1 MITKNLFNMSNAPDH
16 FAINSDEFS
25 LLLDQIPYPCVI
37 VDTKKKVVLA
47 TNYLFTE
54 MTDYG
59 GQELNG
65 GEISSLFK
73 HFSLDKAVEGKLYED
88 LIKVKRKPELAIV
101 IELHHISKKK
111 NLATIKITKRDSG
124 GGREQTNIN
133 IKMIHGLEKINRILF
148 SGVKQQLFQAI
159 LYELCEIFS
168 CLGSNLYLLNSSH
181 SLLESFNK
189 NNLNFPNE
197 LPTIELERIK
207 NIDYWRPGK
216 RVLTEIQRIG
226 RREGYASVIT
236 IPIGEETIGLL
247 IIVSENEMI
256 FTHYQ
261 EELRLY
267 STWINQFIK
276 LLRVIN
282 NQQQEKQR
290 LSENDLICS
299 TFFQQSN
306 DCFVLIND
314 QHKIMR
320 INEKFLQIMKYSAY
334 ELIGQNLFDI
344 IQNDAIKHLLLKEK
358 KNPVEIIFPLIV
370 CDRDGKSIPMK
381 MKVIESILEK
391 GKSNLIILSDQSS
404 VIKAKETIEK
414 IENQAALGEVI
425 ADFAHEVRNP
435 INNISTGLQLVRKR
449 TGSED
454 VNLQVIDRMQ
464 SDCIKMNDLM
474 ESILSFSRQ
483 DISKFKSFDCCDLL
497 ERINRRFQ
505 NKYQKNKIVS
515 HLICKIQ
522 DSMVIGAIRSI
533 DQVFTNIIN
542 NAIDAMADKG
552 GELSIQ
558 IDKKKDLPDF
568 LEIKIADTG
577 HGIPEVIK
585 DKIFEPFVSG
595 RERGTGLGL
604 AITKRIIDA
613 HGGMIEIES
622 YTSGTIFTI
631 ALKFAAKENK

>member
-1 MITKNLFNMSNAPDH
+1 M
-16 FAINSDEFS
+16 
-25 LLLDQIPYPCVI
+25 
-37 VDTKKKVVLA
+37 
-47 TNYLFTE
+47 
-54 MTDYG
+54 
-59 GQELNG
+59 
-65 GEISSLFK
+65 
-73 HFSLDKAVEGKLYED
+73 VEE
-88 LIKVKRKPELAIV
+88 
-101 IELHHISKKK
+101 
-111 NLATIKITKRDSG
+111 G
-124 GGREQTNIN
+124 GGQTNIN
-133 IKMIHGLEKINRILF
+133 IKMIRSLEKIYRIII
-148 SGVKQQLFQAI
+148 SGEKKQLFKAV
-159 LYELCEIFS
+159 LYEIREIFP
-168 CLGSNLYLLNSSH
+168 CLGSHLYLLNSSH
-181 SLLESFNK
+181 SHLESFRK
-189 NNLNFPNE
+189 DSLNFPNE

-226 RREGYASVIT
+226 RREGHASVIT
-236 IPIGEETIGLL
+236 IPIGDETIGLL
-247 IIVSENEMI
+247 IIVSENELI
-256 FTHYQ
+256 FAKYQ
-261 EELRLY
+261 EELRLFL
-267 STWINQFIK
+267 SWINQFLK
-276 LLRVIN
+276 FLNVIDKK
-282 NQQQEKQR
+282 QQENQR
-290 LSENDLICS
+290 LSENDLIYS

-314 QHKIMR
+314 KHKIIN
-320 INEKFLQIMKYSAY
+320 INEKLLQVMKYSAY

-344 IQNDAIKHLLLKEK
+344 IQNDEVKRLLLNEK
-358 KNPVEIIFPLIV
+358 KNPVENIFPLFI

-391 GKSNLIILSDQSS
+391 GKSNLIILSDQSH

-414 IENQAALGEVI
+414 TENQAALGEVI

-449 TGSED
+449 IGSED
-454 VNLQVIDRMQ
+454 ENLQVIDRMQ

-483 DISKFKSFDCCDLL
+483 DISNFKPFDCCELL

-515 HLICKIQ
+515 HFICKLQ
-522 DSMVIGAIRSI
+522 DSIVIGSIQSI

-542 NAIDAMADKG
+542 NSIDAMTEEG
-552 GELSIQ
+552 GELSIK
-558 IDKKKDLPDF
+558 ISKKKDSSDF

-577 HGIPEVIK
+577 HGIPEEIK
-585 DKIFEPFVSG
+585 EKMFEPFVSG

-613 HGGMIEIES
+613 HGGTIEVES

>member
-1 MITKNLFNMSNAPDH
+1 MITKNLFNINNTLDH
-16 FAINSDEFS
+16 YAINSDEFS
-25 LLLDQIPYPCVI
+25 LLIDQIPYPCVI
-37 VDTKKKVVLA
+37 VDSKNMVVLA
-47 TNYLFTE
+47 INYLFTE
-54 MTDYG
+54 MTG
-59 GQELNG
+59 GQELVG
-65 GEISSLFK
+65 GDISSLFEQYPLGK
-73 HFSLDKAVEGKLYED
+73 VVEGKMYED
-88 LIKVKRKPELAIV
+88 LIKVKRKQNLAVV

-111 NLATIKITKRDSG
+111 NLAIIKITENDSR

-148 SGVKQQLFQAI
+148 TGKKKQLFQAI

-168 CLGSNLYLLNSSH
+168 CLESHLYLLNSSH
-181 SLLESFNK
+181 SLLESFKK

-197 LPTIELERIK
+197 LPTIELERIQ
-207 NIDYWRPGK
+207 NIDYWGPGK

-236 IPIGEETIGLL
+236 IPIGDETIGLL
-247 IIVSENEMI
+247 IIVSENELI
-256 FTHYQ
+256 FTQYQ
-261 EELRLY
+261 EELRLFI
-267 STWINQFIK
+267 TWINQFVK
-276 LLRVIN
+276 FLNVIDKK
-282 NQQQEKQR
+282 QQENRR
-290 LSENDLICS
+290 LLENNLINS
-299 TFFQQSN
+299 LFFQQSN
-306 DCFVLIND
+306 DCLVLIND
-314 QHKIMR
+314 QYKIMS
-320 INEKFLQIMKYSAY
+320 INEKFLKIMKYSAY

-344 IQNDAIKHLLLKEK
+344 VQTDDVKRLLVKEN
-358 KNPVEIIFPLIV
+358 KNPVEIIYPLFI
-370 CDRDGKSIPMK
+370 CDRDGKSIPME
-381 MKVIESILEK
+381 MKVIESELEK

-414 IENQAALGEVI
+414 MENQAALGEVI

-435 INNISTGLQLVRKR
+435 INNISTGLQLARKR
-449 TGSED
+449 IGSED
-454 VNLQVIDRMQ
+454 ANLQVIDRMQ

-483 DISKFKSFDCCDLL
+483 DTSNFKPFDCCELL

-515 HLICKIQ
+515 HFVCKLQ
-522 DSMVIGAIRSI
+522 DSMVFGAIRSV

-542 NAIDAMADKG
+542 NAVDAMADKG

-558 IDKKKDLPDF
+558 IDKKKDSPDF

-577 HGIPEVIK
+577 RGIPEEIK
-585 DKIFEPFVSG
+585 SKMFEPFVSG

-613 HGGMIEIES
+613 HGGMIEVES
-622 YTSGTIFTI
+622 YTSGTIFNI
-631 ALKFAAKENK
+631 ALKYAAKENK